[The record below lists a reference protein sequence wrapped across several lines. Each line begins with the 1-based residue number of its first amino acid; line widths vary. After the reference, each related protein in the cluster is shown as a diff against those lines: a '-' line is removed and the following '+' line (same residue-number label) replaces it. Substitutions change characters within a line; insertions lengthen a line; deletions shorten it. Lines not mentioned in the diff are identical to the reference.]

1 LTNSSSHAG
10 GELSCYILLSCWQNH
25 SLIEL
30 TPLLSFLSIHSWQSH
45 LPPPP
50 TPVPTMPP
58 TPSSTPPPPTNIS
71 TYYATNT
78 ASYTL
83 GTCHMLS
90 FSCHCPIIVSN

>member
-58 TPSSTPPPPTNIS
+58 TPSSTPPPPHQHQHLLCHQHCLLHPRYVS
-71 TYYATNT
+71 YALIFM
-78 ASYTL
+78 S
-83 GTCHMLS
+83 LS
-90 FSCHCPIIVSN
+90 NNCF